1 MAARSRE
8 RANVAIAD
16 LEKET
21 GRAAIFLQMDLADL
35 SSVKRAAAELLEKEQ
50 QLNVLFN
57 SGRVA
62 EISNR
67 CNMWH

>member
-35 SSVKRAAAELLEKEQ
+35 SSVKRAALELLEKEQ

-62 EISNR
+62 DFFDR